1 MAVFLKHEVYVK
13 RISIC
18 LFILFFGVFVLLGCA
33 STNAKTAIRDLQE
46 EGFTDIH
53 VFPTKE
59 KVWPD
64 FFVDKYTYVGSNV
77 DGEIYLKDVITGDK
91 KEILTIQPWNPK
103 EDCSYIYSFN
113 NDELYFSVHYKHS
126 LDIYKYNLTGEELE
140 IIRHINLENDYPISF
155 SYLDEEKKC
164 IYIEQEYE
172 RVVYCYDLYSD
183 SPYIKKQ
190 QYEYI
195 YDANLYPFY
204 VFNTELGEKEVHL
217 ISKYKEHFHIN
228 DNYVR
233 IGDNE
238 YLTVNRCGLYKSEL
252 CILNMNTN
260 ISRFFCLK
268 DFGYEITGL
277 YQVNDDEYCFI
288 VKCQNNSRVFC
299 YFTKDMLESQQKRN
313 NR

>member
-1 MAVFLKHEVYVK
+1 VK
-13 RISIC
+13 RISFC
-18 LFILFFGVFVLLGCA
+18 LLLLFVVAFIFLGCA
-33 STNAKTAIRDLQE
+33 STNARTAIRDLE
-46 EGFTDIH
+46 NEGFTDIC

-64 FFVDKYTYVGSNV
+64 FFVDKYTYIGSNV
-77 DGEIYLKDVITGDK
+77 AGEIYLRDIITGN
-91 KEILTIQPWNPK
+91 KEVILTIQPWNPK
-103 EDCSYIYSFN
+103 EDCSYVYSLN
-113 NDELYFSVHYKHS
+113 NDELYFSVHYKQT
-126 LDIYKYNLTGEELE
+126 LIIYKFNVINEELE
-140 IIRHINLENDYPISF
+140 ILRRINLENDYSISF

-172 RVVYCYDLYSD
+172 RIVYCYDLYSD

-195 YDANLYPFY
+195 YDDNLYPFY

-233 IGDNE
+233 ISDNE

-252 CILNMNTN
+252 CIVNVKTET
-260 ISRFFCLK
+260 SRLFRLK

-277 YQVNDDEYCFI
+277 FQVDEDEYCFI
-288 VKCQNNSRVFC
+288 VCCQNKSTVLC
-299 YFTKDMLESQQKRN
+299 YFTRDILESQ
-313 NR
+313 